1 MRPEGLRQQVQQT
14 RYSRRDDRQLKL
26 EGHPWAWVSG
36 LASCIGYSRPDFP
49 WCLFRS
55 GLAPARCPCGRSVHQ
70 DQCFIYY
77 FFLLNRPPMSREGPQ
92 ALTLMS
98 TPPADLLVASRHRN
112 TLLAYGGSRLGI
124 GTRRTWLVPF
134 ASLFVTAASSMQ
146 PKAFMYH
153 FLKDAARTSEVG
165 QEPVGVSGVYLL
177 MARALD
183 DLRCFDARV

>member
-1 MRPEGLRQQVQQT
+1 MGVSVWIRVVYRVFPGPSCFPGACSEGCH
-14 RYSRRDDRQLKL
+14 D
-26 EGHPWAWVSG
+26 
-36 LASCIGYSRPDFP
+36 C
-49 WCLFRS
+49 
-55 GLAPARCPCGRSVHQ
+55 LAPPLLRDARAADP
-70 DQCFIYY
+70 FIKTNVSFTL
-77 FFLLNRPPMSREGPQ
+77 FFLLNRPPMSGEGPQ

-153 FLKDAARTSEVG
+153 FLKDAARTSVVG